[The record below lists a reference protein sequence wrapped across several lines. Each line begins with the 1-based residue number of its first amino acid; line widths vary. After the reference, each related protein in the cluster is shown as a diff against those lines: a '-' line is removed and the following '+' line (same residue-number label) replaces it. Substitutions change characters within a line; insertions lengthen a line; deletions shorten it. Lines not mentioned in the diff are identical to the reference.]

1 MGRFNR
7 RPIFKEMTMKY
18 VENCG
23 VKKACLE
30 TGYEDTGVIPEIGES
45 VSKAE
50 TRQHEAAEFAKKY
63 GYPEDE
69 KSGGFLGRDN
79 W

>member
-1 MGRFNR
+1 MR
-7 RPIFKEMTMKY
+7 Y

-45 VSKAE
+45 VLKAE
-50 TRQHEAAEFAKKY
+50 TRQHEKAELAKKY
-63 GYPEDE
+63 GMEDE
-69 KSGGFLGRDN
+69 NTGGFLGRDDGFGY
-79 W
+79 